1 MSHLK
6 LKCTKFDFSWA
17 STPDPA
23 AELAALLK
31 PLAGFKV
38 AYFSR
43 EKRRKKGVR
52 SGEAGSGGGRH
63 SLARPLT

>member
-17 STPDPA
+17 SAPDPA

-31 PLAGFKV
+31 PLAGFKG
-38 AYFSR
+38 AYFSG

-52 SGEAGSGGGRH
+52 RLEGEVEGVDIAWPD
-63 SLARPLT
+63 L

>member
-31 PLAGFKV
+31 PLAGFKA
-38 AYFSR
+38 AYFSG

-52 SGEAGSGGGRH
+52 RGRGGGSGGGRH
-63 SLARPLT
+63 SLA